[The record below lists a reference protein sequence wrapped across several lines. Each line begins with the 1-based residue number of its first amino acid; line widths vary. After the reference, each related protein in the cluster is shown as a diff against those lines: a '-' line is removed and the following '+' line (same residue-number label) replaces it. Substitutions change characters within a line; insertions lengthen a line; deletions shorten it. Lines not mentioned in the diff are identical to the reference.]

1 VFPKPAASKQVRASE
16 EATGLY
22 FFENN
27 DSCPTQK
34 NLSLFSLYGSRRQI
48 AVSRKAKG
56 RSPASGWGR

>member
-1 VFPKPAASKQVRASE
+1 VFQKPAASKQVRASE
-16 EATGLY
+16 RLSVY

-34 NLSLFSLYGSRRQI
+34 NLSLFSLYGSRRQN